1 MVDLVSMGHV
11 FIIESE
17 EELETTTA
25 EGNHLSSPATTK
37 SPFGLS
43 SLQFQE
49 GFSLEAQAQSSEM
62 WKPLTHLYTYSTLR
76 PSSYTFYV
84 PLGMERWVDMM
95 PSFYY
100 YTCKYMN

>member
-62 WKPLTHLYTYSTLR
+62 WKPLTHLYTYYTPSIR
-76 PSSYTFYV
+76 PSSYTFYLLV
-84 PLGMERWVDMM
+84 
-95 PSFYY
+95 
-100 YTCKYMN
+100 